1 MLNCHIKKRVI
12 KKVNIEAVLSKTA
25 VILKCDMDLRRESI
39 RILKSVKAGRDLLI
53 YIARQLGV
61 ETNQHTIEKFDLTY
75 SAVSGRV
82 SVLEKLL
89 NEDKRLERKYWYL
102 KSLIKI

>member
-1 MLNCHIKKRVI
+1 M
-12 KKVNIEAVLSKTA
+12 
-25 VILKCDMDLRRESI
+25 
-39 RILKSVKAGRDLLI
+39 LI

-61 ETNQHTIEKFDLTY
+61 ATNLHISEKFDLTY
-75 SAVSGRV
+75 SAVSWRV

-89 NEDKRLERKYWYL
+89 NEDKRLERKYWYI